1 MATQFLDWLG
11 GLLRF
16 DLGKSYISKAEIA
29 PQIADRLQVSL
40 ILVAVS
46 MLVALVIAV
55 PFGTFMAVHHQ
66 RPAGLVLSAISPDR
80 SGRPWPS
87 SPAFCS
93 SPSSRYSSGGCRPG
107 WTPPAYDPGLFLKL
121 LLPALSLGLVQGAVL
136 TRYVRSAVLD
146 VLREDFLRTARA
158 KGLTPMRALA
168 WHGPRNA
175 AVPVVTVLGL
185 QLATLLVGA
194 VVIERVFVIPGLGS
208 LLLDAVGNRDL
219 IVVQDVV
226 MVLVVA
232 VLVTNFVVD
241 LLYLVIDPGCGRGPD
256 DQPLLARGRGGAVP
270 ARQAGSPGWP
280 PGLLPAWIA
289 ALPRRGQRD
298 HRGWRGHRRAHRR
311 RRPSLAGLDALR
323 PGHDRPHLAAAA
335 VLQRALARHRQV
347 RPRRPVAHHGRVTH
361 HPRGRRCRCRRGCDR
376 RRLLGILSAMVPK
389 WWGEVIMRANDLLLA
404 FPALLLAIMLT
415 AVQGQGVVTAMI
427 AIGIASIPSFARVVR
442 SGAIGVMKTEYV
454 LAARAAGRRPWA
466 IALRHVL
473 PNVMNLVIVQ
483 ASVSFAIAVL
493 AEAALSYLGLGAP
506 PRHPVMG
513 PDAPGRPGV
522 AFVAPRL
529 EVFPGVAIALAVLG
543 FNLPRRRAAGP
554 LRPRLRDGR

>member
-1 MATQFLDWLG
+1 MLLRLAERTAILLLSLAVILLLVFGFMVLLPGDPARVALGVNATEADVATLRREYGLDRPLATQFLDWLG

-66 RPAGLVLSAISPDR
+66 RPAGLVLSAISQI
-80 SGRPWPS
+80 GVAV
-87 SPAFCS
+87 PAFLAGILLITVFAVQLGWL
-93 SPSSRYSSGGCRPG
+93 PAGG
-107 WTPPAYDPGLFLKL
+107 WTPPAYDPGLFLKQL

-168 WHGPRNA
+168 RHGLRNA

-241 LLYLVIDPGCGRGPD
+241 LLYLVIDP
-256 DQPLLARGRGGAVP
+256 
-270 ARQAGSPGWP
+270 
-280 PGLLPAWIA
+280 
-289 ALPRRGQRD
+289 
-298 HRGWRGHRRAHRR
+298 
-311 RRPSLAGLDALR
+311 
-323 PGHDRPHLAAAA
+323 
-335 VLQRALARHRQV
+335 
-347 RPRRPVAHHGRVTH
+347 
-361 HPRGRRCRCRRGCDR
+361 
-376 RRLLGILSAMVPK
+376 
-389 WWGEVIMRANDLLLA
+389 
-404 FPALLLAIMLT
+404 
-415 AVQGQGVVTAMI
+415 
-427 AIGIASIPSFARVVR
+427 
-442 SGAIGVMKTEYV
+442 
-454 LAARAAGRRPWA
+454 
-466 IALRHVL
+466 
-473 PNVMNLVIVQ
+473 
-483 ASVSFAIAVL
+483 
-493 AEAALSYLGLGAP
+493 
-506 PRHPVMG
+506 
-513 PDAPGRPGV
+513 
-522 AFVAPRL
+522 
-529 EVFPGVAIALAVLG
+529 
-543 FNLPRRRAAGP
+543 
-554 LRPRLRDGR
+554 RLRTGTR